1 MIYYYHFLINT
12 EYMLIL
18 KEAEN
23 MNDYRQEGVLKSP
36 TIPPMISPGIP
47 KILYPIA
54 AITP

>member
-1 MIYYYHFLINT
+1 
-12 EYMLIL
+12 MLIL

-47 KILYPIA
+47 KILYQIA